1 MFVAAERL
9 DATEDH
15 ATNICFAYSKAG
27 RKERSREWA
36 RRAHERKPT
45 AVTAYNLACDESGD
59 THESLLREALE
70 LDARFPAALLALGR
84 ILITRGNPEGKVMIK
99 KCVSLWSQQLDAH
112 IITKDGCRNLMA
124 AAELIENHDVID
136 RAKARVES
144 FSNTPVYDEDNLVSS
159 IGQPLLLARN

>member
-1 MFVAAERL
+1 
-9 DATEDH
+9 
-15 ATNICFAYSKAG
+15 
-27 RKERSREWA
+27 
-36 RRAHERKPT
+36 
-45 AVTAYNLACDESGD
+45 
-59 THESLLREALE
+59 
-70 LDARFPAALLALGR
+70 
-84 ILITRGNPEGKVMIK
+84 MIK

-112 IITKDGCRNLMA
+112 IITKDSCRNLMA